1 MLREHSRN
9 ANRSAWGL
17 GLSWDRTVHL
27 APFPVLLAL
36 TKGLLR
42 HVPAKRYSY
51 TYSAE
56 RYVQSPVCNVVAKRC
71 VFSLVASPL
80 INVCCAGGG
89 TWRSCTQRATIKLIA
104 MADVCVRV
112 SMRALLVH

>member
-1 MLREHSRN
+1 MGRTALRGG
-9 ANRSAWGL
+9 WGSP
-17 GLSWDRTVHL
+17 GTELSTWPL
-27 APFPVLLAL
+27 FQFCYKL

-104 MADVCVRV
+104 MK
-112 SMRALLVH
+112 